1 MTVIGGQQ
9 SNDFLK
15 NNVLLSSRSANM
27 WVMKKNRRK
36 GKKTRFFQYH
46 TCVNPY

>member
-27 WVMKKNRRK
+27 WVMKKIGEKKRK
-36 GKKTRFFQYH
+36 HGFSNIIH
-46 TCVNPY
+46 V

>member
-15 NNVLLSSRSANM
+15 NNGLLSSRSANM
-27 WVMKKNRRK
+27 WVMKKIVEKERK
-36 GKKTRFFQYH
+36 HGFSNIIH
-46 TCVNPY
+46 V